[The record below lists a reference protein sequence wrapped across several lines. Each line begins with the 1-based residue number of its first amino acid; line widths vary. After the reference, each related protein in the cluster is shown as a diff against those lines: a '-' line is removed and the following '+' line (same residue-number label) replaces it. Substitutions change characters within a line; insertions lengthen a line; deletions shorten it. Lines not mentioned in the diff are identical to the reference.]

1 MPIYEYRCSSCG
13 NIFELRRPFSQ
24 AGEPA
29 ACPRCGGRGEK
40 LLSVFA
46 SKEDVF
52 VKVPRG
58 EAFRGPATPSPD
70 KAPQASSPAP
80 GSIPLPPPRSARKG
94 KKPRQS

>member
-29 ACPRCGGRGEK
+29 TCPQCGGKGEK

-52 VKVPRG
+52 IKVPRG
-58 EAFRGPATPSPD
+58 EAFRGNPAPSPS
-70 KAPQASSPAP
+70 KAPQASSPAS
-80 GSIPLPPPRSARKG
+80 GSTPLPPPRSTRKE